1 MLFLLALVE
10 PKETYWSLLHN
21 APHWEFEF
29 TVEAVTD
36 IPAFFIGGWIWKRH
50 HERAHQH
57 DGPEHKKIKPSSS
70 VAK

>member
-1 MLFLLALVE
+1 MIFLLSVIDQ
-10 PKETYWSLLHN
+10 KETYWSLLHN
-21 APHWEFEF
+21 IPHWEFEF

-57 DGPEHKKIKPSSS
+57 E
-70 VAK
+70 